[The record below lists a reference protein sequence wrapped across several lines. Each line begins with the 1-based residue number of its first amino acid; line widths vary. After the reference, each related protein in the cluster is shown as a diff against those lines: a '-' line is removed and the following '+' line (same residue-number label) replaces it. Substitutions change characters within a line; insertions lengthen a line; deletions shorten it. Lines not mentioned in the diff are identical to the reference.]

1 MHSISREKFARKSQW
16 LTIIAGLVNPP
27 CPLLDAITRGFSIV
41 FLSYKNPPLSHAP
54 ICKKKINVI
63 EEHCVIFYAK
73 FVIDDQV
80 GSRIINVIQNIL
92 IINK

>member
-1 MHSISREKFARKSQW
+1 M
-16 LTIIAGLVNPP
+16 
-27 CPLLDAITRGFSIV
+27 
-41 FLSYKNPPLSHAP
+41 SHAP
-54 ICKKKINVI
+54 ICKNNLILF

-92 IINK
+92 FINK